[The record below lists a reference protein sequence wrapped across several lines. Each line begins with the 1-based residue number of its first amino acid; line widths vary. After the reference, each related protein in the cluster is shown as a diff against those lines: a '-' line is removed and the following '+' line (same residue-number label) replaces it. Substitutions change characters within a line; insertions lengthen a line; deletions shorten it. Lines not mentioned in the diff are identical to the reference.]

1 MILQVYSCSAQH
13 KIVKNLEKKADDQEQ
28 YSHRNCLNELTGTRT
43 ADIEKQ
49 FQTSKIHKPNIE
61 MSQIPIDRSHR
72 LGKWKSPGQK
82 P

>member
-43 ADIEKQ
+43 ADIEK
-49 FQTSKIHKPNIE
+49 
-61 MSQIPIDRSHR
+61 
-72 LGKWKSPGQK
+72 
-82 P
+82 